1 MQIVIV
7 CISDCDLFIISHQS
21 DNLDTPCGNI
31 TLHLG
36 GILTSEMLTEV
47 MLHNVTHGHS
57 SHVITVNPTLVWR
70 QSKICFS
77 FYTEMEK
84 EFYITSV

>member
-1 MQIVIV
+1 MIIV
-7 CISDCDLFIISHQS
+7 CISDLFVISHQS

-57 SHVITVNPTLVWR
+57 ISRYHRESDTCLA
-70 QSKICFS
+70 
-77 FYTEMEK
+77 
-84 EFYITSV
+84 SVKNLF